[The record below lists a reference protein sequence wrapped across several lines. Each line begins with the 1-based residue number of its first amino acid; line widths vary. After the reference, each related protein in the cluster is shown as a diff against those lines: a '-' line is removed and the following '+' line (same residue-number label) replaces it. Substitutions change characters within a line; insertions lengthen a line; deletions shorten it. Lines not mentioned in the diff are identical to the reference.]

1 MERLTGN
8 QLWKLRTKHG
18 RDRLFGDAAVLW
30 DEACKY
36 FDWADR
42 HPREKTELV
51 KYKGEASEA
60 EVPLGRMYSMHELT
74 VYLGVSGSYFRTAK
88 GELREKIEKGKAT
101 AAEVELLETI
111 ERIEGVIQA
120 DQISGAAVGI
130 YAPQLV
136 SRLNGLSDNVNVSN
150 SGEAVV
156 RVTVRDQET
165 AANMDELEELL

>member
-18 RDRLFGDAAVLW
+18 RDRLFGDAALLW

-42 HPREKTELV
+42 HPREKVELV

-88 GELREKIEKGKAT
+88 GELREKIEKSKAT

-130 YAPQLV
+130 YATQLV
-136 SRLNGLSDNVNVSN
+136 NRLNGLSDNVNVTN
-150 SGEAVV
+150 NQPVV
-156 RVTVRDQET
+156 KVSVRDAET
-165 AANMDELEELL
+165 DGYLAELDDLL